1 MQLHTVSALALSA
14 LAAVSATTEPTSA
27 PVVDDLFP
35 AASGA
40 LEIVLDAEG
49 NGPSYL
55 ELLSDYAQLTGQY
68 VTYSE
73 ATRGLLA
80 DTKVQLDR
88 SMTVAAEGVQHT
100 TEVLLDQANLNLA
113 IASAAGPQIIR
124 IRDVET
130 EGYELRSSA
139 RNLSVDGAEMARK
152 HPAMLFSMVIP
163 MPNTDARLLSNSC
176 RTMITDMNTTLL
188 LPAGDSSGMIIVGH
202 GDWIHQ
208 TSQWLLEVEEQSKMK
223 AAREKQAA
231 KEQEARE
238 AAAK

>member
-40 LEIVLDAEG
+40 LEIALDAEG

-55 ELLSDYAQLTGQY
+55 ELLSDYAELTGQY
-68 VTYSE
+68 VTYSK
-73 ATRGLLA
+73 ATRELLA
-80 DTKVQLDR
+80 DTEVQLDR
-88 SMTVAAEGVQHT
+88 SMTVAAEGVQHV

-113 IASAAGPQIIR
+113 IESAAGPQILR

-130 EGYELRSSA
+130 EGRELRTA
-139 RNLSVDGAEMARK
+139 TRNLDVDGAELARK

-163 MPNTDARLLSNSC
+163 MPNTDTRQLSNSC
-176 RTMITDMNTTLL
+176 RTMITDPNTTQL
-188 LPAGDSSGMIIVGH
+188 LPAGTSSGMIIVGH
-202 GDWIHQ
+202 GDWVYE
-208 TSQWLLEVEEQSKMK
+208 TSQWLLDVEEQSKLK
-223 AAREKQAA
+223 AAREQEAA
-231 KEQEARE
+231 KQQEASE

>member
-40 LEIVLDAEG
+40 LEIALDAEG

-55 ELLSDYAQLTGQY
+55 ELLSDYAELTGQY
-68 VTYSE
+68 VTYSK
-73 ATRGLLA
+73 ATRELLA
-80 DTKVQLDR
+80 DTEVQLDR
-88 SMTVAAEGVQHT
+88 SMTVAAEGVQHI

-113 IASAAGPQIIR
+113 IESAAGPQILR

-130 EGYELRSSA
+130 EGRELRSA
-139 RNLSVDGAEMARK
+139 TRNLSVDGAEMARK

-163 MPNTDARLLSNSC
+163 MPNTDARHLSNSV
-176 RTMITDMNTTLL
+176 RTMITDPNTTQI
-188 LPAGDSSGMIIVGH
+188 LPAGNSSGMIIVGH
-202 GDWIHQ
+202 GDWIHE

-238 AAAK
+238 AAKK

>member
-1 MQLHTVSALALSA
+1 MQLHTFSALALSA
-14 LAAVSATTEPTSA
+14 IAAVSATTEPSSA

-40 LEIVLDAEG
+40 MEIALDAEG

-73 ATRGLLA
+73 STRGFLA

-88 SMTVAAEGVQHT
+88 SMTVAAEGVQHI
-100 TEVLLDQANLNLA
+100 TEVLLDQANFNLA
-113 IASAAGPQIIR
+113 IESAAGPQILR
-124 IRDVET
+124 IRDIEL
-130 EGYELRSSA
+130 EGRELRTA
-139 RNLSVDGAEMARK
+139 TRNLSVDGAEMARK

-163 MPNTDARLLSNSC
+163 MPTTDARLLSNSI
-176 RTMITDMNTTLL
+176 RSMITDPNTTQI
-188 LPAGDSSGMIIVGH
+188 LPAGGSSGMIIVGH
-202 GDWIHQ
+202 GDWVYE
-208 TSQWLLEVEEQSKMK
+208 TSQWLLDVEEQSKLK
-223 AAREKQAA
+223 AAREQEAA
-231 KEQEARE
+231 KQQEARE

>member
-14 LAAVSATTEPTSA
+14 LAAVSATSEPTSA

-40 LEIVLDAEG
+40 MEIALDAEG

-55 ELLSDYAQLTGQY
+55 ELLSDYAALTGQY
-68 VTYSE
+68 VTYSK
-73 ATRGLLA
+73 ATRELLA
-80 DTKVQLDR
+80 DTEVQLDR
-88 SMTVAAEGVQHT
+88 SMTVAAEGVQHV

-113 IASAAGPQIIR
+113 VESAAGPQILR
-124 IRDVET
+124 IRDIET
-130 EGYELRSSA
+130 EGRELRTA
-139 RNLSVDGAEMARK
+139 TRNLDVDGAELARK

-163 MPNTDARLLSNSC
+163 MPNTDTRQLSNSC
-176 RTMITDMNTTLL
+176 RTMITDPNTTQL
-188 LPAGDSSGMIIVGH
+188 LPAGTSSGMIIVGH
-202 GDWIHQ
+202 GDWVYE

-223 AAREKQAA
+223 VAREKQAA

-238 AAAK
+238 AAKK

>member
-27 PVVDDLFP
+27 PVVDDLVP

-40 LEIVLDAEG
+40 MEIALDAEG

-55 ELLSDYAQLTGQY
+55 ELLSDYAELTGQY
-68 VTYSE
+68 VTYSK
-73 ATRGLLA
+73 ATRELLA
-80 DTKVQLDR
+80 DTEVQLDR
-88 SMTVAAEGVQHT
+88 SMTVAAEGVQHV

-113 IASAAGPQIIR
+113 IESAAGPQILR

-130 EGYELRSSA
+130 EGRELRTA
-139 RNLSVDGAEMARK
+139 TRNLDVDGAELARK

-163 MPNTDARLLSNSC
+163 MPNTDARQLSNSC
-176 RTMITDMNTTLL
+176 RTMITDPNTTQI
-188 LPAGDSSGMIIVGH
+188 LPAGTSSGMIIVGH
-202 GDWIHQ
+202 GDWVYE

-238 AAAK
+238 AAKK